1 MQPRSYIWQMDGL
14 TYAISNTHLSACSML
29 HTPQL
34 RNLSLITTFTSQTHQ
49 SPSPPTAGPH
59 APARP
64 PPVRVLGRHGASSI
78 RCTCLVQGW
87 TPTGHFPV
95 SVAGPACDTDGGVCA
110 MRSAVL
116 RRRDD
121 DTTGGMAVGGVGQ
134 QGTTDAG
141 RTGNRTTGNRTDGRI
156 GYVVEGIRSGR
167 GRLKLTHAA
176 WTRPGGH
183 GFGSERR
190 QDKPLK

>member
-1 MQPRSYIWQMDGL
+1 MQPRSYIWQMDAL
-14 TYAISNTHLSACSML
+14 TYAISNTHLSTCSMS

-34 RNLSLITTFTSQTHQ
+34 RNLSLIVTFTLKLTNRPH
-49 SPSPPTAGPH
+49 PPRQVHT
-59 APARP
+59 P
-64 PPVRVLGRHGASSI
+64 PPDRRPSASWAVTARRPSAALAWFRGGHHWTLYCVRRWAGLRRGRG
-78 RCTCLVQGW
+78 R
-87 TPTGHFPV
+87 
-95 SVAGPACDTDGGVCA
+95 GVCA

-121 DTTGGMAVGGVGQ
+121 DTTGGTAVGGVGR
-134 QGTTDAG
+134 QGMTDAG

-167 GRLKLTHAA
+167 GRLKLAHAA

-183 GFGSERR
+183 GLGSERR
-190 QDKPLK
+190 